1 MNWRRN
7 LWSLWVCCIISSSS
21 YTMVVPFL
29 PLYLHDLGVTDK
41 SINIWAGL
49 IFAASFLMSALMSPY
64 WGRLADK
71 TGKRRMVIRSGVSL
85 AAVYFLGSLVDSPL
99 QLLLVRLLQGVATG
113 FMPASLAIV
122 ASSVPEERMGFSLGL
137 MQTATLT
144 GTIFGPLI
152 GGGLAHIFGIRA
164 SFVVSGAI
172 ILAAALAVR
181 LLVTEPPRH
190 ELPAAG
196 SVADDLRRALTDKL
210 LRTMLLLI
218 VLYQVA
224 VMALQPLVT
233 LHVAELQGSVA
244 GAVLASG
251 FVFSAAGVAGAI
263 AAPLW
268 GRLGQQLGYGR
279 VLAAVFAGA
288 GVFTVLA
295 YFTANIWLFGLL
307 QFAFGFFIAG
317 VNPAVNTIIVM
328 NSEAAFRGRAFGLMM
343 SANQLGSL
351 IGPLVSGPA
360 SAWTGIGAIFMAI
373 GLMLLAVGLTVWRR
387 LPVAGQ
393 A

>member
-99 QLLLVRLLQGVATG
+99 QLLFVRLLQGVATG

-172 ILAAALAVR
+172 ILAATLAVR

-196 SVADDLRRALTDKL
+196 SVADDLRRALTDKV

-218 VLYQVA
+218 VLSQVA

-268 GRLGQQLGYGR
+268 GRLGQQAGYGR
-279 VLAAVFAGA
+279 ILAAVFAGA
-288 GVFTVLA
+288 GVFTVLT

-317 VNPAVNTIIVM
+317 VNPAVNTILVM
-328 NSEAAFRGRAFGLMM
+328 NTEAAFRGRAFGLMM

-393 A
+393 V

>member
-1 MNWRRN
+1 LNWRRN
-7 LWSLWVCCIISSSS
+7 LWSLWVCSIISSSS

-49 IFAASFLMSALMSPY
+49 IFAASFLMSALTSPY

-85 AAVYFLGSLVDSPL
+85 AAVYFLGAFVESPL
-99 QLLLVRLLQGVATG
+99 QLLVVRLLQGVATG

-122 ASSVPEERMGFSLGL
+122 ASSVPEERTGFSLGL

-144 GTIFGPLI
+144 GGIIGPVL
-152 GGGLAHIFGIRA
+152 GGGLAHVFGIRT
-164 SFVVSGAI
+164 SFMVSGAI
-172 ILAAALAVR
+172 ILGAAIAVR

-190 ELPAAG
+190 ELPASG
-196 SVADDLRRALTDKL
+196 SVADDLRQALTAPV

-218 VLYQVA
+218 ALAQIA

-233 LHVAELQGSVA
+233 LHVAELRGSLE

-251 FVFSAAGVAGAI
+251 FVFSAAGVAGAV

-268 GRLGQQLGYGR
+268 GRLGQQAGYGR
-279 VLAAVFAGA
+279 ILAAVFAGA
-288 GVFTVLA
+288 GLA
-295 YFTANIWLFGLL
+295 TFLVCFTADIWLFGLL
-307 QFAFGFFIAG
+307 QFAFGLFIAG
-317 VNPAVNTIIVM
+317 VNPSVNTIMVM
-328 NSEAAFRGRAFGLMM
+328 NSDAAFRGRAFGLIM
-343 SANQLGSL
+343 SAHQLGSM
-351 IGPLVSGPA
+351 IGPLISGPA
-360 SAWTGIGAIFMAI
+360 SAWTGIGTMFAVI
-373 GLMLLAVGLTVWRR
+373 GLMLAAVGLVVWRR
-387 LPVAGQ
+387 PVAP
-393 A
+393 